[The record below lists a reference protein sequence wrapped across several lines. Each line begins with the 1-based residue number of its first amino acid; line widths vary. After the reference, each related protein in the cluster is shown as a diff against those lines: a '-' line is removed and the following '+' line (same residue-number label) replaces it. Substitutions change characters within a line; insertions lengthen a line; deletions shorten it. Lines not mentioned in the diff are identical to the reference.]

1 MAKRPESFK
10 QLLKKKRKKFEG
22 ESDRVAIAE
31 AGVEYSKVRQ
41 LSVDE
46 RFSKRDSSGAE
57 KFDKV
62 SSAVRSVPDQLR
74 GDIENLEDG
83 SYSDLVRFMRKYER
97 FINEVQG
104 GRLYNSIE
112 KDYIKQ
118 TVEPVINEIAKLQGP
133 VARSAFALEDFTS
146 QFKPLKLADRFL
158 GDLPIIGG
166 MIRERVQAKQEADRL
181 ARSVGLRAKKEDTRG
196 ELKAAAQNKPAQ
208 SSYDLA
214 SNENE
219 TDQSSDSIAK
229 KTGKK
234 ALNMV
239 KGAVSE
245 ESQKEQANLRKKELN
260 IFETIKDNTERTNEL
275 LEELTEATEDLD
287 SPGGGIL
294 EALGLGQ
301 LLKGGKGAIGK
312 AGAAAAGAFGLKSM
326 FGKKKAPPVD
336 TAMKKG
342 AGKAAG
348 KIAGKTALKS
358 VIKKIPI
365 IGLGAGLLFGAQRLM
380 AGDIA
385 GAGMEVASGA
395 ASMVP
400 GAGTAVSVATDAA
413 LAARDINKANK
424 EIDDTVEQATTE
436 AISESKNVGLDQVY
450 QINADQVMLK
460 ANSMKQLQDENDTMK
475 TVMSSGQGGTQ
486 NNSVTN
492 QVVNNAKST
501 FMGPRLSSVNPR
513 NVVKSLF

>member
-1 MAKRPESFK
+1 MESFQEFLEAKREE
-10 QLLKKKRKKFEG
+10 FEG

-97 FINEVQG
+97 FVNEVQG
-104 GRLYNSIE
+104 GRLYNPLEKEYIE
-112 KDYIKQ
+112 Q

-133 VARSAFALEDFTS
+133 VARSAFALEDFVS

-166 MIRERVQAKQEADRL
+166 MIRERIQAKQEADRL

-208 SSYDLA
+208 SAGDLA
-214 SNENE
+214 FDTGE
-219 TDQSSDSIAK
+219 TGESSDSPTSKI
-229 KTGKK
+229 GKK
-234 ALNMV
+234 ASKMM
-239 KGAVSE
+239 KGVVSE
-245 ESQKEQANLRKKELN
+245 ESQKEQANLRQKELN

-294 EALGLGQ
+294 EALGLTQ
-301 LLKGGKGAIGK
+301 LFKGGKGIVGK
-312 AGAAAAGAFGLKSM
+312 VGTAAAGAFGLTSM
-326 FGKKKAPPVD
+326 FGKNKAPPVD
-336 TAMKKG
+336 TPMKKG

-348 KIAGKTALKS
+348 KVAGKTALKA

-365 IGLGAGLLFGAQRLM
+365 IGLGAGLLFGAERLM
-380 AGDIA
+380 RGDVT
-385 GAGMEVASGA
+385 GAGMEVVSGA
-395 ASMVP
+395 AGMVP
-400 GAGTAVSVATDAA
+400 GPGTALSVATDAA
-413 LAARDINKANK
+413 LAAKDINKANK
-424 EIDDTVEQATTE
+424 EIDNTIEQATTE

-460 ANSMKQLQDENDTMK
+460 ANSMKQLQDQNDTMK
-475 TVMSSGQGGTQ
+475 TAMSSGQGGTQ
-486 NNSVTN
+486 NNSVVN
-492 QVVNNAKST
+492 QVTNTAKSQ
-501 FMGPRLSSVNPR
+501 FLGPRLGSTNPR
-513 NVVKSLF
+513 NVAKSIF